1 MRMRILIRFYLQVSP
16 VTMVVRGRWW
26 IFLSLSGVPTAVR
39 WVYTQH
45 DRNLSLILTL
55 TLTLTIT
62 PTHSLFLSLSAF
74 LPLSCSLSHAC
85 MCACAQDR
93 LLCLGCKT
101 LRECIARRYNL
112 EVKEVPLYHLPS
124 KGKAEAAAKNRLV
137 HRRLLAEMEA
147 KAGFKPK
154 SQKQDSPVKKGGE
167 KKGAGLAPTAIAQDA
182 ARDAALD
189 EVAAQVVQAATW
201 NAQQDAYSDALV
213 ENGRRASLYS

>member
-1 MRMRILIRFYLQVSP
+1 
-16 VTMVVRGRWW
+16 
-26 IFLSLSGVPTAVR
+26 
-39 WVYTQH
+39 
-45 DRNLSLILTL
+45 
-55 TLTLTIT
+55 
-62 PTHSLFLSLSAF
+62 
-74 LPLSCSLSHAC
+74 

-213 ENGRRASLYS
+213 ENGRRASPYS